1 MKKTVIIGLI
11 VAFALGACVL
21 PAIPAPNRGSTPN
34 TGPTA
39 NVAGTVDA
47 ALKTAVAQ
55 TLTAQPTITSAAP
68 TDTPVATDTPITFVE
83 ASPIPGTIDS
93 ATVTSTSIPDLTTT
107 PATATS
113 GPADSI
119 STATLAAANPATLIP
134 TLTIRTY
141 GTLPPAVPSGDITLI
156 NKAKTQAYISLQ
168 VTSIDGRYAII
179 EYPVV
184 GKISI
189 KAPTGFY
196 LYVAWVGG
204 NKMVGNFRLS
214 GNEDLSIILYKDK
227 VVIQ

>member
-21 PAIPAPNRGSTPN
+21 PAIPAPNTGSTPN

-39 NVAGTVDA
+39 DVAGTVDA
-47 ALKTAVAQ
+47 VLKTAVAQ
-55 TLTAQPTITSAAP
+55 TLTTQPTITSAPP

-83 ASPIPGTIDS
+83 ASPVPGITES
-93 ATVTSTSIPDLTTT
+93 SPATLTSIPDLTTT

-113 GPADSI
+113 GPADSTT
-119 STATLAAANPATLIP
+119 TATLAAAPSTLIP

-141 GTLPPAVPSGDITLI
+141 GTLPPAVPSGNITLV

-184 GKISI
+184 GTISI

-204 NKMVGNFRLS
+204 NKMVGNFRLR

>member
-1 MKKTVIIGLI
+1 MKKTFILGLI

-21 PAIPAPNRGSTPN
+21 PTIPTPNTGSTPN
-34 TGPTA
+34 TGATA
-39 NVAGTVDA
+39 DVAGTVDA
-47 ALKTAVAQ
+47 LLKTAVAQ
-55 TLTAQPTITSAAP
+55 TLTAQPTITSAP
-68 TDTPVATDTPITFVE
+68 ATDTPITFVE
-83 ASPIPGTIDS
+83 ASPIPITTES
-93 ATVTSTSIPDLTTT
+93 PTATLTSIADLTTT

-113 GPADSI
+113 GPADAAF
-119 STATLAAANPATLIP
+119 TATLAAANPATLIP
-134 TLTIRTY
+134 TLTIRLY

-156 NKAKTQAYISLQ
+156 NKSKTEAYISLQ

-184 GKISI
+184 GTISI

-204 NKMVGNFRLS
+204 NKMVGNFRLR

>member
-1 MKKTVIIGLI
+1 MKKTVILGLI
-11 VAFALGACVL
+11 VAFVLGACVL
-21 PAIPAPNRGSTPN
+21 PTIPTPNTGSTPN

-39 NVAGTVDA
+39 DVAGTADA
-47 ALKTAVAQ
+47 LLKTAVAQ
-55 TLTAQPTITSAAP
+55 TLTAQPTLTSAP
-68 TDTPVATDTPITFVE
+68 PTDTPITFVE
-83 ASPIPGTIDS
+83 ASPIPGTIDA
-93 ATVTSTSIPDLTTT
+93 ATVTSTPIPDLTTT

-113 GPADSI
+113 GPADAAF
-119 STATLAAANPATLIP
+119 TATLAAANPATLIP
-134 TLTIRTY
+134 TLTIRLY

-156 NKAKTQAYISLQ
+156 NKSKTEAYISLQ

-184 GKISI
+184 GTISI

-204 NKMVGNFRLS
+204 NKMVGNFRLR

>member
-1 MKKTVIIGLI
+1 MKKIVILGLI
-11 VAFALGACVL
+11 IAFVLGACVL
-21 PAIPAPNRGSTPN
+21 PSIPTPNTGSNPN

-39 NVAGTVDA
+39 DVAGTADA
-47 ALKTAVAQ
+47 LVKTAVAQ
-55 TLTAQPTITSAAP
+55 TLTAQPTLTSAPPAH
-68 TDTPVATDTPITFVE
+68 TPVATDTPITFVE
-83 ASPIPGTIDS
+83 ASPIPGTIDA
-93 ATVTSTSIPDLTTT
+93 ATVTSTPIPDLTTT

-113 GPADSI
+113 GPADAAF
-119 STATLAAANPATLIP
+119 TATLAAVNPATLIP
-134 TLTIRTY
+134 TLTIRLY

-156 NKAKTQAYISLQ
+156 NKSKTEAYISLQ

-184 GKISI
+184 GTISI

-204 NKMVGNFRLS
+204 NKMVGNFRLR

>member
-1 MKKTVIIGLI
+1 MKKHVILGVI
-11 VAFALGACVL
+11 VAFALAGCVL
-21 PAIPAPNRGSTPN
+21 PAIPTSNPGSTPN

-39 NVAGTVDA
+39 DVAGTVDA
-47 ALKTAVAQ
+47 LLKTAVAQ
-55 TLTAQPTITSAAP
+55 TSTAQPTVTSAASS
-68 TDTPVATDTPITFVE
+68 DTPIATDTPITFVE
-83 ASPIPGTIDS
+83 ASPVPVITESSP
-93 ATVTSTSIPDLTTT
+93 ATLTSIPDLTTT

-113 GPADSI
+113 GPADSAI
-119 STATLAAANPATLIP
+119 TATLAAVPSTLIP

-141 GTLPPAVPSGDITLI
+141 GTLPPAVPSGDITLV

-184 GKISI
+184 GRISI

-214 GNEDLSIILYKDK
+214 GNEALSIILYKDK